1 MSEEPE
7 KQRTMVGEYIEWLFE
22 GNILVVILK
31 FIWTG
36 MYLTAFTT
44 FQFIEGLVIVA
55 AGAAIWFVAN
65 DWQNW
70 EIQWAD
76 PN

>member
-7 KQRTMVGEYIEWLFE
+7 PQRTMIGEYIEWLFK

-36 MYLTAFTT
+36 MYVTAFTT
-44 FQFIEGLVIVA
+44 FQFIEGVVIVA
-55 AGAAIWFVAN
+55 AGAVIWFVAN

-70 EIQWAD
+70 EIEWQQ
-76 PN
+76 P